1 MTQTSPPTTQAPV
14 VLHVGCGHKNPATLH
29 STFKTGEWKEVRLDI
44 EPSVEPHIVASI
56 TNMDRVPSASV
67 DAVWSSHNLEHLWA
81 HEVPLAL
88 AEFRRVL
95 RPDGF
100 LLLTLPDLTPVAR
113 LVAAGKLE
121 EPAYE
126 SPSGPIT
133 PLDILYGHGPALANG
148 HHYMAHKTGFTVGTL
163 QAHLESAGFTTGEV
177 WSEGF
182 DLWAKVRA

>member
-1 MTQTSPPTTQAPV
+1 MPETSTPATRTFV
-14 VLHVGCGHKNPATLH
+14 VLHVGCGRKNPATLH
-29 STFKTGEWKEVRLDI
+29 ATFKTGEWKEVRLDVD
-44 EPSVEPHIVASI
+44 PAVEPHIVATI
-56 TNMDRVPSASV
+56 TNMDRVPDGSV

-100 LLLTLPDLTPVAR
+100 LLLTLPDLTPVAK
-113 LVAAGKLE
+113 LVAEGKLE

-126 SPSGPIT
+126 SPAGPIT
-133 PLDILYGHGPALANG
+133 PLDILYGYGPALAAG
-148 HHYMAHKTGFTVGTL
+148 HHFMAHKTGFTETTL
-163 QAHLESAGFTTGEV
+163 QGHLEEAGFTAGKV

-182 DLWAKVRA
+182 DLWAKVSS